1 MGKRTWIDSD
11 IWNDTEGLN
20 NQEQVVYLW
29 LLTNSQRNIAGYYK
43 VNLRY
48 MALDLHASESRLE
61 KMLLREQKY
70 WVYDRA
76 TGQVLIPKFTR
87 YNIVRSKQ
95 QYSALNAE
103 LNKLKP
109 CPLHRKFLESF
120 EEVNGVGSLEM
131 IDPRFKERAKTHII
145 TNKDL

>member
-87 YNIVRSKQ
+87 YN
-95 QYSALNAE
+95 AE

-131 IDPRFKERAKTHII
+131 IDPRFKERAKTPII